1 MDSMVMNLESGLWG
15 YYNWLSGE
23 LIERLNLECVVEF
36 WWRHRV
42 RNDYAILLSIF
53 CFHVYLFIFT
63 GGESTRNMCIIFAC
77 YCQDDCEEIINI
89 EEFFTFTRKA
99 VCVLCIFIVEIEH
112 RVCCDCGCKSIPA

>member
-1 MDSMVMNLESGLWG
+1 MRLGHGLHGYEFGKWARG

-89 EEFFTFTRKA
+89 EEFFTFILYHINFLE
-99 VCVLCIFIVEIEH
+99 CMHVLL
-112 RVCCDCGCKSIPA
+112 